1 MMPDFRTAQIQNEIP
16 PQQQQP
22 VPENLRRSLTQLI
35 GAAAASPLLL
45 ENLTL
50 SPFAEEMKNHQHE
63 CQKAQ
68 SSDQLL
74 TIFEAAIGS
83 FASHGRKVEEY
94 LRDAEHELISILSF
108 LGGSLRGE
116 EFTPEALAHIEELEA
131 HFAQNKDLLAL
142 IQARKEEHGPTT
154 SAGARSNIG
163 STAAQYS
170 ETVEIPEKLTHLP
183 GLREAIRMMERYLG
197 DHDAYVV
204 VFKLT
209 SLPVVEQRYGR
220 DASRNSL
227 SATRKHMTEAL
238 QHGDRLMQVGHNFLL
253 ACLQRQSGDERVRLE
268 LAQLI
273 GAHRRQLIP
282 VNGRTVMIA
291 NLITLELVR
300 LAEIE
305 SVSGLLHALE
315 PLLQV
320 TN

>member
-1 MMPDFRTAQIQNEIP
+1 
-16 PQQQQP
+16 
-22 VPENLRRSLTQLI
+22 
-35 GAAAASPLLL
+35 
-45 ENLTL
+45 
-50 SPFAEEMKNHQHE
+50 MKNHQHE

-83 FASHGRKVEEY
+83 FASHGLKVEEY
-94 LRDAEHELISILSF
+94 LRDVEHELTSILSF
-108 LGGSLRGE
+108 LGGSLRGD

-142 IQARKEEHGPTT
+142 IEEKKEERRPAP
-154 SAGARSNIG
+154 SPEARSRFT
-163 STAAQYS
+163 STAAQHS
-170 ETVEIPEKLTHLP
+170 EPVEMPEKLTHLP
-183 GLREAIRMMERYLG
+183 GLREAVRMMERYLG
-197 DHDAYVV
+197 DQDAYAV

-220 DASRNSL
+220 DASRTSL
-227 SATRKHMTEAL
+227 SVTRKHMTEAL
-238 QHGDRLMQVGHNFLL
+238 QPGDRLMQVGHNFLL

-300 LAEIE
+300 LAPIE
-305 SVSGLLHALE
+305 SVNGLLHALE